1 MLGAQTVNVLK
12 ELPNLNAKALTDLD
26 QIRMAARRE
35 WAHTRSQ
42 PSCRATKQNIRRS
55 RVPGQMTFRDSSDH
69 LVLENG
75 PGVVGDCSF
84 RANSPGVRWA
94 SRECGSF
101 RQVRT
106 DWQGKE
112 WTPDVDK
119 NGGKAVTNSAS
130 TSITRVDRN
139 EPDTSI
145 ARFLQVY
152 SSSTSRICQPPKRQ
166 DPDIATGSWQRR
178 NRAPA

>member
-1 MLGAQTVNVLK
+1 MDPGWLVIAVFERIRPVFVGPAG
-12 ELPNLNAKALTDLD
+12 NAA
-26 QIRMAARRE
+26 
-35 WAHTRSQ
+35 
-42 PSCRATKQNIRRS
+42 
-55 RVPGQMTFRDSSDH
+55 
-69 LVLENG
+69 
-75 PGVVGDCSF
+75 
-84 RANSPGVRWA
+84 
-94 SRECGSF
+94 SF